1 LWGTN
6 SANFDGATDY
16 VSIPPINTGSG
27 TGLTGC
33 GWVKRFGALNNLAA
47 LFSFNNLKIRFTSD
61 GRINDRAYNYLG
73 NSSSDYYSYN
83 SIPLNKWTLV
93 CVSYSSTGSNIIM
106 DFYFNGVLDRSIVTD
121 LSGLVGI
128 NSSGYIGMC
137 QDVSSRKFSG
147 FIEEASI
154 WNRKLSN
161 LEIIDLYRK
170 GISRLDLNVYSC
182 SDESC
187 VSKLGFEYFSDVN
200 NGVLVELSESI
211 VDSNYL
217 GLDAYFKKA
226 SGFEDYN
233 AGTFFVG
240 SFIKD
245 FNFFFGD

>member
-1 LWGTN
+1 
-6 SANFDGATDY
+6 
-16 VSIPPINTGSG
+16 
-27 TGLTGC
+27 
-33 GWVKRFGALNNLAA
+33 
-47 LFSFNNLKIRFTSD
+47 
-61 GRINDRAYNYLG
+61 
-73 NSSSDYYSYN
+73 
-83 SIPLNKWTLV
+83 
-93 CVSYSSTGSNIIM
+93 M

-233 AGTFFVG
+233 SGTFFVG
-240 SFIKD
+240 SFVKD
-245 FNFFFGD
+245 INFSFTTLPNVFVCSSSNGYSWSDWIDLNNSLIQDLELVDGNYLQYKSVFCSLDDSITPVLSDVNITYTS